1 MSVAPLLVKQCR
13 DTKSLLRFVK
23 FMKRH
28 MCRSRHKR
36 DFKKKAPKIKPNG
49 EPYLSRAEYIKEIRE
64 EKMTKRKAKANIYEE
79 SGDKDDAY
87 HSFME
92 CAGTG
97 SLFGQLSDGT
107 QIRPDNV
114 HFAPIVAAIIISPN
128 SVEDIQ
134 IMRFGNELVRFDNLT
149 LTLHKKSVI
158 GEAIGE
164 LQTVGVNVQIPTSDC
179 QSVSVVQPS
188 LEPRIIEVYDSSDD
202 ESAAVKLTFM
212 PLQLVIVIQVTSML
226 PSSQMVCMSGTIALV
241 ISDMLNLDN

>member
-1 MSVAPLLVKQCR
+1 
-13 DTKSLLRFVK
+13 
-23 FMKRH
+23 
-28 MCRSRHKR
+28 
-36 DFKKKAPKIKPNG
+36 
-49 EPYLSRAEYIKEIRE
+49 
-64 EKMTKRKAKANIYEE
+64 
-79 SGDKDDAY
+79 
-87 HSFME
+87 ME

-107 QIRPDNV
+107 QIRLDNV

-134 IMRFGNELVRFDNLT
+134 IMRFRNELVRFDNLA

-212 PLQLVIVIQVTSML
+212 PLQL
-226 PSSQMVCMSGTIALV
+226 MVRMSGTIALV

>member
-13 DTKSLLRFVK
+13 DTKSLLRFEK

-28 MCRSRHKR
+28 MCQEGS
-36 DFKKKAPKIKPNG
+36 KIKPNG

-92 CAGTG
+92 CACTG

-107 QIRPDNV
+107 QIRLDNV
-114 HFAPIVAAIIISPN
+114 HFAPIMAAIMSPN

-149 LTLHKKSVI
+149 LTLHKKSVIGEAI

-212 PLQLVIVIQVTSML
+212 PLQLVIVFQVTSML
-226 PSSQMVCMSGTIALV
+226 LSSQMVRMSGTVALV